1 MEYEQINKEIGERIR
16 SRRKALGLT
25 QVELAEMVGY
35 TRVSITR
42 IEKGDRCIAYEKLSP
57 ICEAL
62 KVTPEW
68 LLLGKEAKTPPPM
81 DGEVMRLFTQLSERD
96 KQKAA
101 DYIGLLHLASRGD
114 NK

>member
-16 SRRKALGLT
+16 SRRKDLGLT

-42 IEKGDRCIAYEKLSP
+42 IENGDRRIAYEKLPP

-68 LLLGKEAKTPPPM
+68 LLLGKEAKTPPPT
-81 DGEVMRLFTQLSERD
+81 DGEVMRLFAQLSEKD